1 MIYIYLI
8 GFICSYIYLRYVK
21 RRESCP
27 GCNYKY
33 CDNHYSWGSVVI
45 VFLLSILSWLSFIAV
60 LILEI
65 IMKIDKSKPPKW
77 L

>member
-21 RRESCP
+21 RRESCK

-33 CDNHYSWGSVVI
+33 CDKNYNWRSVVI
-45 VFLLSILSWLSFIAV
+45 IFLISILSWLSFIAV